1 MTDELELEQNGGAP
15 MRPREN
21 RMGTA
26 PVTRLILSMSW
37 PAMLSMLIQAL
48 YNIVDSA
55 FVARISEDA
64 LTALTLVFPVQMLLV
79 AVGVG
84 TGIGINSLVSR
95 RLGARRY
102 EEASQAA
109 SAGIKLA
116 VISWIFFALIGG
128 FLSGPIVQ
136 LFSDDP
142 VICRMGVQYLTIVFV
157 FSISSM
163 VQMILEKTIQSVGN
177 MVWPMISSICG
188 CVTNI
193 ILDPILIFGLLGAPK
208 LGVIGAAIATIIG
221 QTVSVLISLYVV
233 THKVHDI
240 HIDMHAKLDKYT
252 VGEIYA
258 VGIPSILMQ
267 TVISIA
273 NALMNLILVGLS
285 TTAVA
290 VMGVYGRLQSFIFMP
305 VFGLNQGTTPIFGFN
320 YGAGNKERLVKAL
333 KTAWVMAFC
342 IMLCGFILFQTVPE
356 VLLGFFDASPQMLEI
371 GVHAFRIISICFLPA
386 SIGIIGG
393 SMFAATGHGVISLV
407 SAVVRQLVFI
417 VPSAFILSRI
427 GGLDMVWWA
436 FPISEIFGLAYVL
449 IMLKWLFKH
458 DINKLRRFDDIDSG
472 IL

>member
-1 MTDELELEQNGGAP
+1 M
-15 MRPREN
+15 
-21 RMGTA
+21 
-26 PVTRLILSMSW
+26 
-37 PAMLSMLIQAL
+37 
-48 YNIVDSA
+48 
-55 FVARISEDA
+55 
-64 LTALTLVFPVQMLLV
+64 
-79 AVGVG
+79 
-84 TGIGINSLVSR
+84 
-95 RLGARRY
+95 
-102 EEASQAA
+102 
-109 SAGIKLA
+109 
-116 VISWIFFALIGG
+116 
-128 FLSGPIVQ
+128 
-136 LFSDDP
+136 
-142 VICRMGVQYLTIVFV
+142 
-157 FSISSM
+157 
-163 VQMILEKTIQSVGN
+163 IQSMFERLLQSTGKTKYIFYMQMAGTIFNVI
-177 MVWPMISSICG
+177 V
-188 CVTNI
+188 
-193 ILDPILIFGLLGAPK
+193 DPILIFGLLGAPK

-342 IMLCGFILFQTVPE
+342 IMLGGFILFQTVPE